1 MSAESSLT
9 AVAVVRALLNEDTEG
24 LAVLLPDGLPE
35 PGRELMA
42 SLASLTVLS
51 AKVAARAEGITEGEY
66 LDRIIR
72 LWTDG
77 QVAGLAGGPV
87 LPRVV
92 DELYARAEGNPFFT
106 EQLVAATLADAS
118 EGGLLQAP
126 AGLPARLA
134 ELLAARAG
142 RCAGNARA
150 VLAGLAVAGRPLA
163 EEPLAAV
170 TGLDAEAVR
179 GGLREL
185 AAGRL
190 LAEDTSGG
198 EYRPRHALLAEA
210 VAAGLLPGERESGRR
225 TARPDRG
232 RRGRRAGIRLR
243 RGRGALATGHRAGP
257 GTARRGRRDW
267 RDGRGRR
274 GWCRRRGRRRRA
286 AGDRRATDVRPGH
299 RHA

>member
-92 DELYARAEGNPFFT
+92 DELYARAEGNPF
-106 EQLVAATLADAS
+106 S
-118 EGGLLQAP
+118 P
-126 AGLPARLA
+126 SSWWP
-134 ELLAARAG
+134 
-142 RCAGNARA
+142 
-150 VLAGLAVAGRPLA
+150 RPW
-163 EEPLAAV
+163 P
-170 TGLDAEAVR
+170 T
-179 GGLREL
+179 
-185 AAGRL
+185 
-190 LAEDTSGG
+190 
-198 EYRPRHALLAEA
+198 
-210 VAAGLLPGERESGRR
+210 
-225 TARPDRG
+225 
-232 RRGRRAGIRLR
+232 
-243 RGRGALATGHRAGP
+243 
-257 GTARRGRRDW
+257 
-267 RDGRGRR
+267 
-274 GWCRRRGRRRRA
+274 RRRA
-286 AGDRRATDVRPGH
+286 VCCRPRQGCRPGW
-299 RHA
+299 RSCWRPGRAAAPVTHARC